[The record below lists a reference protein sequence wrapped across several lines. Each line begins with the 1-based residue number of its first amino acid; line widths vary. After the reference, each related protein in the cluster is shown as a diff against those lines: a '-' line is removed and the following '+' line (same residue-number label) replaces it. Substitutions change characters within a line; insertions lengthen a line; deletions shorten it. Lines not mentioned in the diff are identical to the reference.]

1 MSHIRLSVFVK
12 MDENN
17 ASIYTIYKVVAL
29 VNYNVWFRKTLCE
42 GITTNENTKQTTALA
57 INSVAQ
63 GHTIDYFHFVVENI
77 HFQHTIYILKKI
89 INISGRFKLFK
100 LFDCYISRKQQNH

>member
-1 MSHIRLSVFVK
+1 

-63 GHTIDYFHFVVENI
+63 GHTIDYFHF
-77 HFQHTIYILKKI
+77 HYYTIYILKKI